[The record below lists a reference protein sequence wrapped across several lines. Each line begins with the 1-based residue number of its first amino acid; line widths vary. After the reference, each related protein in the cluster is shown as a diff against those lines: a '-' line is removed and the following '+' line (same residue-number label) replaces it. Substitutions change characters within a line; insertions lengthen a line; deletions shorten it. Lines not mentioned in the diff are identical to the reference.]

1 MGNLGGGEVLVIP
14 LVALLILG
22 PAKLPEA
29 ARQVGRAMG
38 EIRKV
43 TSGFQRELQDALKD
57 SDDAEAR
64 RRGEA
69 IAATRPVATAPHL
82 LDESRPPNGA
92 PAATG
97 ASPSPT
103 NGAGAAPVDSVVV
116 EAVTREQ
123 AAAQI
128 PPAPTGDATPQAP
141 GGDR

>member
-1 MGNLGGGEVLVIP
+1 MGNLGGGEVLVIL

-22 PAKLPEA
+22 PAKLPDA
-29 ARQVGRAMG
+29 ARQLGRAMG

-57 SDDAEAR
+57 SDDAAAR

-82 LDESRPPNGA
+82 LDDPPADGA
-92 PAATG
+92 PQ
-97 ASPSPT
+97 PPT
-103 NGAGAAPVDSVVV
+103 NGATAAPVD
-116 EAVTREQ
+116 AVTREQ

-128 PPAPTGDATPQAP
+128 PPAPAGDATPLAP
-141 GGDR
+141 GSDR